1 MPLKTKTV
9 DLRDARDR
17 LDDELDELAEREASL
32 RHELE
37 GLDDSDESEAEAQRI
52 GREIQDI
59 QEEAQQ
65 TTTHLTGIAVTID
78 EYGERVATDGGMDT
92 APGGESE
99 SDDLARAREEMQSDD
114 STVVAEQPHRDEQ
127 GNPIGGATNDTGAN
141 PSEGTTGPAS
151 SNHNPEGS
159 DAESGSQNAGALEV
173 TFGGLTAGEYALAA
187 DTAEASQ
194 RGRIGFAQ
202 QGANEAE
209 TRNIFVAAG
218 THNAPYLSAGMGLDD
233 KADAIADLSPDYVR
247 WCEQQVMELTSPPEA
262 VKNGYSSRVESILE
276 EKRNSTESQ
285 T

>member
-1 MPLKTKTV
+1 MPLKTRTV

-32 RHELE
+32 RHELD
-37 GLDDSDESEAEAQRI
+37 GLEDSDESEAEAQRLV
-52 GREIQDI
+52 GEIQDV

-65 TTTHLTGIAVTID
+65 TQTHLTGIAVTID
-78 EYGERVATDGGMDT
+78 EYGQQVATDGGT
-92 APGGESE
+92 E
-99 SDDLARAREEMQSDD
+99 SDDLARAREQMQSDTPD
-114 STVVAEQPHRDEQ
+114 VVDEQPDQDSE
-127 GNPIGGATNDTGAN
+127 GNPVGGATGDAD
-141 PSEGTTGPAS
+141 PSSARESG
-151 SNHNPEGS
+151 GS
-159 DAESGSQNAGALEV
+159 DAETTPQQTGALEV

-218 THNAPYLSAGMGLDD
+218 THAAPYLSEGMDLNA
-233 KADAIADLSPDYVR
+233 KAEAIADLSPDYVR